1 MGLQTLYRFEEESLS
16 GDEFEALIRFDPDH
30 EIFAGHFPGQAVVPG
45 VCLIHICREVA
56 SLYSGRDVLLK
67 ETGNVKFLNFIDPH
81 KNPLVSFKGSFKQE
95 EDNAVSL
102 NASIFTGT
110 VVFFKFRGVFV

>member
-1 MGLQTLYRFEEESLS
+1 MYRFEKKNLS

-56 SLYSGRDVLLK
+56 SLYAGRDVLLK

-81 KNPLVSFKGSFKQE
+81 KNPLVSLKGSFKPAA
-95 EDNAVSL
+95 DDARSMNA
-102 NASIFTGT
+102 AIFAGD